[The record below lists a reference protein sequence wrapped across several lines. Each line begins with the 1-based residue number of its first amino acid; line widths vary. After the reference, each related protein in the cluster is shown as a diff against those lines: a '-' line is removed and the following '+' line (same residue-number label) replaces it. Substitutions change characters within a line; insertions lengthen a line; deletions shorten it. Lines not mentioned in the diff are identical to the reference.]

1 MAEKVIFKSPYVR
14 LQLQLR
20 PERKGFHG
28 EQPFIIPAVIA
39 EFVNGQFE
47 AEDPDMIAAIRA
59 TPAFKNK
66 DVWELTADLANLAP
80 PAQKTFRG
88 AVSTSHFDEEA
99 GNLKPKNAGSA
110 CETCGKE
117 FPDDL
122 GGKKKKMH
130 QVGHRLAES
139 RARSRE
145 AAVSVEEKAG

>member
-47 AEDPDMIAAIRA
+47 AEDPDMIAAIKA

-80 PAQKTFRG
+80 PAQKVFRG
-88 AVSTSHFDEEA
+88 AVGTAQLDEEA
-99 GNLKPKNAGSA
+99 GKLKSKSGGPA
-110 CETCGKE
+110 CEACGKE

-130 QVGHRLAES
+130 EVGHRLAEYNKVKK
-139 RARSRE
+139 E
-145 AAVSVEEKAG
+145 TVSMEEKTE